1 MNPDDRWLEIWSHP
15 MKTQAEK
22 AADFASLHAAPGA
35 FVAPNP
41 WDPGSARILAG
52 LGFKALTT
60 TSSGYARSIGV
71 TDHKAGRDSVLAHI
85 RAMAAVVDLP
95 ISADLENGFGRD
107 PATVAET
114 IRLGAASGLV
124 GGSIEDATGD
134 ADNPI
139 FDIAHAADRIRAAS
153 EAARQL
159 PFRFMVTG
167 RTDNYLH
174 GRSDLADTIRRLQAY
189 QEAGADVLL
198 ATGLPTAAAIRSIVT
213 SVDRPVHVLIGP
225 RDRLLTVAGLAEI
238 GVKRISIGGALASAA
253 YSGLIRAARELADG
267 SLDWTRSAIPGAEID
282 ALLGRLAGEAL

>member
-1 MNPDDRWLEIWSHP
+1 
-15 MKTQAEK
+15 MKSQAEK
-22 AADFASLHAAPGA
+22 AIDFAALHAAPGA

-71 TDHKAGRDSVLAHI
+71 TDHGAGRESVLAHV
-85 RAMAAVVDLP
+85 RALAAAVDLP
-95 ISADLENGFGRD
+95 ISADLENGFGPE

-134 ADNPI
+134 EHDPI
-139 FDIAHAADRIRAAS
+139 FDLAHAADRMRAAS
-153 EAARQL
+153 EAAGKL
-159 PFRFMVTG
+159 PFRFLLTG
-167 RTDNYLH
+167 RTDTCLV
-174 GRSDLADTIRRLQAY
+174 GRSDLADAIRRLQAF
-189 QEAGADVLL
+189 QECGADVLL
-198 ATGLPTAAAIRSIVT
+198 ATGLPTAEAIRSVVR

-225 RDRLLTVAGLAEI
+225 RDRLLSVAGLAEL

-253 YSGLIRAARELADG
+253 YSGLVRAARELAAG
-267 SLDWTRSAIPGAEID
+267 SLDWTSSPIPGLEID
-282 ALLGRLAGEAL
+282 ALVGRGAPRAD

>member
-1 MNPDDRWLEIWSHP
+1 
-15 MKTQAEK
+15 MKTQAER
-22 AADFASLHAAPGA
+22 AADFAALHAAPGA

-71 TDHKAGRDSVLAHI
+71 TDHKAGREKVLAQI
-85 RAMAAVVDLP
+85 RAMAAAVDLP
-95 ISADLENGFGRD
+95 ISADLEHGFGRD
-107 PATVAET
+107 PETVAET
-114 IRLGAASGLV
+114 ISLGAAAGLV

-134 ADNPI
+134 ADDPI
-139 FDIAHAADRIRAAS
+139 FDVAQAADHIRAAS
-153 EAARQL
+153 EAARRL
-159 PFRFMVTG
+159 PFRFMLTG

-174 GRSDLADTIRRLQAY
+174 GRSDLADAIRRLQAY

-198 ATGLPTAAAIRSIVT
+198 ATGLPTAAAIRSIVA

-253 YSGLIRAARELADG
+253 YSGLIRAARELAEG
-267 SLDWTRSAIPGAEID
+267 SLDWTRSVIPGGEID
-282 ALLGRLAGEAL
+282 TLLGAGTGRAE

>member
-1 MNPDDRWLEIWSHP
+1 MR
-15 MKTQAEK
+15 TQAEK
-22 AADFASLHAAPGA
+22 AADFAALHAAPGA

-52 LGFKALTT
+52 LGFKALTS

-71 TDHKAGRDSVLAHI
+71 ADHEAGRDKVLAHI
-85 RAMAAVVDLP
+85 RAMAAAVNLP
-95 ISADLENGFGRD
+95 ISGDLENGFGRD
-107 PATVAET
+107 PETVAET

-134 ADNPI
+134 KDDPI
-139 FDIAHAADRIRAAS
+139 FDVAHAAERIRAAS

-159 PFRFMVTG
+159 PFRFMLTG
-167 RTDNYLH
+167 RTDIYLH
-174 GRSDLADTIRRLQAY
+174 GRPDLADAIRRLQAY

-198 ATGLPTAAAIRSIVT
+198 ATGLPTAAAIRSIVA

-238 GVKRISIGGALASAA
+238 GVKRISVGGALAAAA
-253 YSGLIRAARELADG
+253 YSALIRAARVLADG
-267 SLDWTRSAIPGAEID
+267 SVDWTTSLIPSAQID
-282 ALLGRLAGEAL
+282 ALLARGRG

>member
-1 MNPDDRWLEIWSHP
+1 

-22 AADFASLHAAPGA
+22 AADFAALHAAPGA

-71 TDHKAGRDSVLAHI
+71 TDHKAGRDNVLAHI

-95 ISADLENGFGRD
+95 ISADLENGFGRA

-134 ADNPI
+134 ADDPI
-139 FDIAHAADRIRAAS
+139 FDIALAADRIRAAS

-174 GRSDLADTIRRLQAY
+174 GRSDLADAIRRLQAY
-189 QEAGADVLL
+189 QEGGADVLL
-198 ATGLPTAAAIRSIVT
+198 ATGLPTAAAIRSVVA

-253 YSGLIRAARELADG
+253 YSGLIRAARELANG
-267 SLDWTRSAIPGAEID
+267 SLDWTKSVIPGAEID
-282 ALLGRLAGEAL
+282 ALLGSGAGEAL

>member
-1 MNPDDRWLEIWSHP
+1 
-15 MKTQAEK
+15 MKTQAER
-22 AADFASLHAAPGA
+22 AADFAALHAAPGA

-71 TDHKAGRDSVLAHI
+71 TDHKAGRDKVLAHI
-85 RAMAAVVDLP
+85 RAMAAAVDLP
-95 ISADLENGFGRD
+95 ISADLEHGFGRD
-107 PATVAET
+107 PETVAET
-114 IRLGAASGLV
+114 IRLGAAAGLV

-134 ADNPI
+134 ADDPI
-139 FDIAHAADRIRAAS
+139 FDVAQAADRIRAAS
-153 EAARQL
+153 EAVRRL
-159 PFRFMVTG
+159 PFRFMLTG

-174 GRSDLADTIRRLQAY
+174 GRSDLADAIRRLQAY

-198 ATGLPTAAAIRSIVT
+198 ATGLPTAAAIRSIVA

-238 GVKRISIGGALASAA
+238 GVKRISVGGALASAA
-253 YSGLIRAARELADG
+253 FSGLIRAARELAEG
-267 SLDWTRSAIPGAEID
+267 SLDWTSSVIPGGEID
-282 ALLGRLAGEAL
+282 ALLGRGAGRAE